1 MKGSRPVMTSEAAL
15 GRSPGKG
22 FLLQVSARV
31 AAALGAFWRKAP
43 ELRHRLDYQ
52 AGLLAGFA
60 LLTTLLLGLG
70 DLATRHA
77 IEARLDE
84 DMTSSLRQVLP
95 SEVYDND
102 PLRDTVT
109 IPDTLGDTGQAETR
123 IHIARKAGRVSAVA
137 FKTIAPDGYAG
148 PITLIVGIDRNGTL
162 LGVRVVAHTETPG
175 LGDKIELGK
184 SNWILSFAGKSR
196 DKPGAA
202 RFKVKKDGG
211 DFDQFAGAT
220 ITPRKVVKAVWNA
233 LGFFERHQAEW
244 LGAGEVAHGSG
255 RPAGAVE

>member
-1 MKGSRPVMTSEAAL
+1 MAYQAAL
-15 GRSPGKG
+15 WRLPRKR
-22 FLLQVSARV
+22 FFLQVSTRAV
-31 AAALGAFWRKAP
+31 TVLGTFWRKAP

-52 AGLLAGFA
+52 ASLLAGFA

-84 DMTSSLRQVLP
+84 DMASSLRQVLP
-95 SEVYDND
+95 REIYDND

-109 IPDTLGDTGQAETR
+109 IPDTSGDTGQAETR
-123 IHIARKAGRVSAVA
+123 IHIARKEGRMSAVA
-137 FKTIAPDGYAG
+137 FKTVAPDGYAG
-148 PITLIVGIDRNGTL
+148 PITLIVGIERNGTL
-162 LGVRVVAHTETPG
+162 LGVRVIAHTETPG

-184 SNWILSFAGKSR
+184 SNWILSFVGKSR

-233 LGFFERHQAEW
+233 LGFFERHKAEW
-244 LGAGEVAHGSG
+244 LRIGEVAHGSG
-255 RPAGAVE
+255 GPAGAVER

>member
-1 MKGSRPVMTSEAAL
+1 MAYRAAL
-15 GRSPGKG
+15 GRSPGRC
-22 FLLQVSARV
+22 FLYEACARLST
-31 AAALGAFWRKAP
+31 ALRAFWRNAP

-52 AGLLAGFA
+52 TGLLAGFA
-60 LLTTLLLGLG
+60 LLTSLLLGLG

-77 IEARLDE
+77 IEAQLDE
-84 DMTSSLRQVLP
+84 DLASSLRQVLP
-95 SEVYDND
+95 GEFYDND
-102 PLRDTVT
+102 PLHDTVT
-109 IPDTLGDTGQAETR
+109 MPDTSSDTGQAETR
-123 IHIARKAGRVSAVA
+123 IHIARKEGQVSAVA

-162 LGVRVVAHTETPG
+162 LGVRVIAHTETPG

-233 LGFFERHQAEW
+233 LGFFERHKAEW

-255 RPAGAVE
+255 WPAGAVE